1 MSDILSRIVA
11 TKWDEVAQRK
21 KRRSITDLEASI
33 RDIETPRGFLQ
44 ALNQRIGT
52 GDAGVVAECK
62 KASPSKGVIRE
73 DYEPGEIALSYQQAG
88 AACLSVL
95 TDESYFQGCDEHLQA
110 ARAACSLP
118 LIRKDFMVDPYQ
130 IVESRALG
138 ADCVLL
144 IVACLSDQQ
153 LTELRDTA
161 VGLGMDTLVEVHD
174 RTELERAL
182 RLRTPLIGINNRD
195 LKRFVTDIQT
205 TLGLLGDIPADRR
218 VITESGIHTRE
229 DVATLRA
236 HGVDAFLVGEA
247 FMRAAEPGERLQE
260 LFASV

>member
-110 ARAACSLP
+110 ARAACSP
-118 LIRKDFMVDPYQ
+118 
-130 IVESRALG
+130 SR
-138 ADCVLL
+138 
-144 IVACLSDQQ
+144 
-153 LTELRDTA
+153 
-161 VGLGMDTLVEVHD
+161 
-174 RTELERAL
+174 
-182 RLRTPLIGINNRD
+182 
-195 LKRFVTDIQT
+195 
-205 TLGLLGDIPADRR
+205 
-218 VITESGIHTRE
+218 
-229 DVATLRA
+229 
-236 HGVDAFLVGEA
+236 
-247 FMRAAEPGERLQE
+247 
-260 LFASV
+260 